1 MGKCLNCLEYTKHYK
16 YIWIAILFGLLND
29 CLSGMNYYGIFKEI
43 KIFPGGAQN
52 KFKNHGLIHQIFN
65 YFGTFLISLFIL
77 LNQQKKWFKKKP
89 KSKKIEKIANKL
101 ATKISLIHYKAEQN
115 YQVNIFSFL
124 IIIFSLVLLDQVIEK
139 YNSTISHL
147 DFWMIELIIISYLN
161 SKLFKMQIYRHQK
174 FVLFFNLFPILF
186 KIITIYYT
194 FKDTNDYKPD
204 YENDYN
210 KYQDGANNDALK
222 IIYVVFWYWI
232 IIGLIIYIPLIV
244 LRSYSYIQ
252 LKWFMDIKYISEN
265 KLLLNYGCIGTI
277 FYTIIVTITTFIK
290 CKNEDKLG
298 PTDYICSIKNGDATY
313 FESFSIYFKTKV
325 EIEDIFKEFII
336 IILGM
341 ITFYF
346 YKYYSLMIIKY
357 LTPIHLIFLSPIYF
371 FISKIMLVV
380 YFGLYLLVNGKGS
393 AKLNWDDDK
402 TKEYKKHIFFLDIS
416 GDIFSIFGFL
426 IYLEVIEFS
435 CFGLNKDYR
444 KNIMRRGT
452 EECINI
458 LEDLTDDISETGND
472 DDIETK
478 GTIELISQKSS

>member
-16 YIWIAILFGLLND
+16 YIWIAILFGLLNN
-29 CLSGMNYYGIFKEI
+29 CLSGMNYYDIFEEI
-43 KIFPGGAQN
+43 KIINTDEQ
-52 KFKNHGLIHQIFN
+52 KEFKTHGLIHQIFN

-77 LNQQKKWFKKKP
+77 LNQQKKLFKKKP

-186 KIITIYYT
+186 KIITIYCT
-194 FKDTNDYKPD
+194 FIDSDKSK
-204 YENDYN
+204 EN
-210 KYQDGANNDALK
+210 KYKNKKSGKLE

-244 LRSYSYIQ
+244 LRSYSYIK

-265 KLLLNYGCIGTI
+265 KLLLNYGFIGTI

-290 CKNEDKLG
+290 CKNNQDLG
-298 PTDYICSIKNGDATY
+298 PTDYLCSFKKEEESNITY
-313 FESFSIYFKTKV
+313 FASFYIYFKITSS
-325 EIEDIFKEFII
+325 IRQIFYEII
-336 IILGM
+336 IVILSM

-371 FISKIMLVV
+371 FISKIMLVA
-380 YFGLYLLVNGKGS
+380 YFGLYLLVKGKGS
-393 AKLNWDDDK
+393 AELNWDDDK